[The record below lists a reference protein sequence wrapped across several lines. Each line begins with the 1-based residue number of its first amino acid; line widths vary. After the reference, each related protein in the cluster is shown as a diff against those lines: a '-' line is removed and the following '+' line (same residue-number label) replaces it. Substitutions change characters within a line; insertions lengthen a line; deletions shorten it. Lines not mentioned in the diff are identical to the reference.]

1 MTTQDNTQAD
11 ASITSQICRFGG
23 IYAEHHPPLTSRF
36 DSEVEKYWGRRWG
49 VNTEVG
55 RLRSVLVHRPGPEID
70 AIADPLVKWRYTEKP
85 RLPEM
90 VAAHE
95 RLVAALRGSGVEVVV
110 RNPETAPSPRLVK
123 SIYVRDPSFTV
134 PGGVIIGR
142 LYDAL
147 RRGEEI
153 YTMQTYAQ
161 LGCPILHTLN
171 ADATMEG
178 GSVVWIGPRHLA
190 IGVTPRGNRAG
201 ALQVK
206 QVVQAENPDIDVCI
220 VDVQHASGHLDVPLT
235 MVNVRQAVLD
245 KTCVPDSFVKWLKD
259 AARVEI
265 IDKPAGTYVEGTVV
279 LAPGKVL
286 FDDGVQEEKRR
297 GHKLL
302 KGLGL
307 EVVPVDLDTLTFPR
321 NSGTL
326 HCLTM
331 PIVRDDEPA

>member
-1 MTTQDNTQAD
+1 MNIKEDTRD
-11 ASITSQICRFGG
+11 AATITSKITEFGG
-23 IYAEHHPPLTSRF
+23 IYSNFHPPLETRF
-36 DSEVEKYWGRRWG
+36 EEEVEKYWGRRWG

-55 RLRSVLVHRPGPEID
+55 RLKSVLLHRPGAEIQ
-70 AIADPLVKWRYTEKP
+70 AIAEPLAHWRYTEKP
-85 RLPEM
+85 MLSQMR
-90 VAAHE
+90 AAHE
-95 RLVAALRGSGVEVVV
+95 RLVAALEDNGVEVVI
-110 RNPETAPSPRLVK
+110 RKPEASARPRLVK

-153 YTMQTYAQ
+153 YTAQTYAE

-178 GSVVWIGPRHLA
+178 GSVVWVGPRHLA

-201 ALQVK
+201 AEQVR
-206 QVVQAENPDIDVCI
+206 QVVQAENPDIDVYI
-220 VDVQHASGHLDVPLT
+220 TDVDHPSGHLDVPLT
-235 MVNVRQAVLD
+235 MVNVRQAVVDQRCL
-245 KTCVPDSFVKWLKD
+245 PPAFINWLAKS
-259 AARVEI
+259 AGVEI
-265 IDKPAGTYVEGTVV
+265 IDKPAGTYVEGLCV
-279 LAPGKVL
+279 LEPGKVL
-286 FDDGVQEEKRR
+286 FDDGVQEEKRL

-302 KGLGL
+302 KDLGL

-331 PIVRDDEPA
+331 PIIREEQPT